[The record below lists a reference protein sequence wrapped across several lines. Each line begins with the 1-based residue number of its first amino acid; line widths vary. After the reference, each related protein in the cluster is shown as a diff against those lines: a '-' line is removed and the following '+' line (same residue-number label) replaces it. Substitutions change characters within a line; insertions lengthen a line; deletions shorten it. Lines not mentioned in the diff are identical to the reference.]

1 MLWPNIST
9 SRNLCILNRL
19 KYVHKRIFVVALFIK
34 QKIRERK
41 KSQNSSLDQIWQRG
55 NPKRSSSVPQN
66 PKELENS
73 KDMKGERGAVVYRK
87 QKDRYRK
94 KRQDQD
100 RDTEERTGIQGGG
113 RLQAQERGLKTSA
126 LSTARSRTSSL
137 QDCEEI
143 HFCRLKSQDVV
154 FLYENPSNLIHV
166 DWC

>member
-9 SRNLCILNRL
+9 SRNLCVLNRL

-55 NPKRSSSVPQN
+55 TPKRSSSVPQN

-87 QKDRYRK
+87 QKDGYRK

-100 RDTEERTGIQGGG
+100 RDTEERTGEDTWGWPPPGPGEGPQDISAVHSSISHFQPPG
-113 RLQAQERGLKTSA
+113 LRGNTF
-126 LSTARSRTSSL
+126 LSFKKPGCDISL
-137 QDCEEI
+137 
-143 HFCRLKSQDVV
+143 
-154 FLYENPSNLIHV
+154 
-166 DWC
+166 